1 MLRLALAMGT
11 RAHGRAGSAMKKLRP
26 VVPAERLV
34 SRKCLSTEAASSSS
48 GKAKPP
54 PLPMSPFGAAP
65 PKLRS
70 KDDKKSL
77 MRFRTPAIM
86 ALLVGAIGGYF
97 YKGNVEKKAVQRLH
111 ERLQRRPIS
120 PQEIED
126 LRLGNKIK
134 CNDLIEVYKQV
145 DAMAQPAQQQGE
157 PARVDASALS
167 NILVEAVKPENAPP
181 TWTLANRHDFERL
194 CQWLVETEFLDK
206 VTGQHAED
214 GLSGT
219 SSRRQVDGKINTDVA
234 KVALSLF
241 ARDSGD
247 ERLRFLLRSFSS
259 DSQRRDLVGTGS
271 AAELAAAKSGNSA
284 EQGSESEA
292 PSEVIS
298 RDELLRLV
306 TALVRTFQLDY
317 KSQTIEKKAPR
328 FQVWTPSSFDIA
340 TPEQL
345 LDKAV
350 GAYAEAVAADVE
362 KARKKGLD
370 VPVSWN
376 CQVFRPV
383 GPRAAL
389 FSMVCST

>member
-1 MLRLALAMGT
+1 
-11 RAHGRAGSAMKKLRP
+11 
-26 VVPAERLV
+26 
-34 SRKCLSTEAASSSS
+34 
-48 GKAKPP
+48 
-54 PLPMSPFGAAP
+54 
-65 PKLRS
+65 
-70 KDDKKSL
+70 
-77 MRFRTPAIM
+77 M

-97 YKGNVEKKAVQRLH
+97 YKGNVEKKNVQRLH

-134 CNDLIEVYKQV
+134 CNDLIKVYKQV
-145 DAMAQPAQQQGE
+145 DAAAQPAQHQGE
-157 PARVDASALS
+157 RARVDASALS
-167 NILVEAVKPENAPP
+167 NILIEAVKPENAPP

-194 CQWLVETEFLDK
+194 CQWLVETEFLEK
-206 VTGQHAED
+206 VTGQQHAAD
-214 GLSGT
+214 GISSTSGT
-219 SSRRQVDGKINTDVA
+219 MRRQVDGKINTDVA

-247 ERLRFLLRSFSS
+247 ERLRFLLRTFSS

-271 AAELAAAKSGNSA
+271 VAELTAAKSGNST

-328 FQVWTPSSFDIA
+328 FQVWTPSSFEIA

-370 VPVSWN
+370 VPVS
-376 CQVFRPV
+376 C
-383 GPRAAL
+383 
-389 FSMVCST
+389 SMQCPTTL